1 MTVPPTDPA
10 PQGSPAPRDD
20 TGRTPIAEAVATML
34 DGGPGL
40 LLPRERDGEVRPV
53 PDAAHDPAGTGRAAP
68 GLVLFTSGST
78 GAPKGVAL
86 SRDALIAS
94 ARATE
99 DLLSGPGRWHLC
111 LPHNHIAGLQVV
123 LRALLAG
130 APPTVATPAPRFD
143 PAVFADDLTRTL
155 VAAGSAPV
163 YTSLVP
169 TQLVRILDVPEAART
184 LARTAA
190 VLLGGSAISPRL
202 LERAADAGIPIVR
215 TYGMSETAGGCVYDG
230 VPFPQVGVRFTADDR
245 IVLSGPVL
253 ADGYVGVETDPT
265 TASGAVRVTAL
276 AHPDRAPDPAA
287 TGDAA
292 PAGGF
297 HGTGADRLLVTSDLG
312 RWEADGRLSVLGRA
326 DDIIVTG
333 GENVSPH
340 EVEALLLPL
349 TEPLGFTEVL
359 VTSRPHPEWG
369 QQLVVLLV
377 PAAGAPQTD
386 AEAAAGSADALAAL
400 REGLR
405 ARGIRGPRVP
415 QAARIVPRLPVR
427 SIGKPDRA
435 AAARLALEAVGLD
448 AEAGV
453 GTDVDREV

>member
-1 MTVPPTDPA
+1 
-10 PQGSPAPRDD
+10 
-20 TGRTPIAEAVATML
+20 
-34 DGGPGL
+34 
-40 LLPRERDGEVRPV
+40 
-53 PDAAHDPAGTGRAAP
+53 
-68 GLVLFTSGST
+68 
-78 GAPKGVAL
+78 VAL

-130 APPTVATPAPRFD
+130 APPTVATPVPRFD
-143 PAVFADDLTRTL
+143 PAVFADDLGRTL
-155 VAAGSAPV
+155 AAAGGAPV

-169 TQLVRILDVPEAART
+169 TQLVRILEVPRAART

-202 LERAADAGIPIVR
+202 LERSADAGVPVVR

-253 ADGYVGVETDPT
+253 ADGYVRVDEDPT
-265 TASGAVRVTAL
+265 AASGAVRVTAL

-287 TGDAA
+287 TEDAA

-312 RWEADGRLSVLGRA
+312 RWEADGRLSVLGRS

-349 TEPLGFTEVL
+349 AEPLGFAEVL

-369 QQLVVLLV
+369 QQVVVLLV
-377 PAAGAPQTD
+377 PAAGAPQSD
-386 AEAAAGSADALAAL
+386 AVTEGPEDGGPPPPARVAAAGSAEALAAL
-400 REGLR
+400 RQGLR

-435 AAARLALEAVGLD
+435 AAARLAPDAVTAG

-453 GTDVDREV
+453 GTGVDTDADREV